1 MPVCYTLELE
11 DGCYY
16 VGLTE
21 AWQSLGTRMSYHFSG
36 RGSAWSKLHA
46 PLRLIEAV
54 EGDKTTEQRRTL
66 ALMKEKGWTKV
77 RGGNYT
83 NVYMRQP
90 KWWRP
95 DEHVDVST
103 KHSVDRMI
111 ATSEAIK
118 AFRLILK
125 SIKKVEGL
133 IQGPAAGGDDLPA
146 SSDDDDEGEYLSD
159 D

>member
-21 AWQSLGTRMSYHFSG
+21 TWQSLGTRMSYHFSG
-36 RGSAWSKLHA
+36 RGSSWSKLHP

-54 EGDKTTEQRRTL
+54 EGNKATEQKRTI
-66 ALMKEKGWTKV
+66 ALMKEKGWMKV

-83 NVYMRQP
+83 QVYMRQP

-103 KHSVDRMI
+103 TKSVDRMI
-111 ATSEAIK
+111 RQ
-118 AFRLILK
+118 F
-125 SIKKVEGL
+125 GY
-133 IQGPAAGGDDLPA
+133 G
-146 SSDDDDEGEYLSD
+146 
-159 D
+159 

>member
-1 MPVCYTLELE
+1 MDEGQRGEL
-11 DGCYY
+11 
-16 VGLTE
+16 
-21 AWQSLGTRMSYHFSG
+21 
-36 RGSAWSKLHA
+36 
-46 PLRLIEAV
+46 
-54 EGDKTTEQRRTL
+54 
-66 ALMKEKGWTKV
+66 
-77 RGGNYT
+77 
-83 NVYMRQP
+83 QP

-133 IQGPAAGGDDLPA
+133 TQGPAADLPA
-146 SSDDDDEGEYLSD
+146 SSDDDDDEGEYLSD

>member
-11 DGCYY
+11 NGKFY

-21 AWQSLGTRMSYHFSG
+21 NWQSLGTRMSYHFSG
-36 RGSAWSKLHA
+36 RGSSWSKLHT

-54 EGDKTTEQRRTL
+54 EGNKATEQKRTI
-66 ALMKEKGWTKV
+66 ALMKEKGWMKV

-95 DEHVDVST
+95 EEHVDVST
-103 KHSVDRMI
+103 TKSVDRMI

-118 AFRLILK
+118 AFHLILK

-133 IQGPAAGGDDLPA
+133 HSEGPAAAD
-146 SSDDDDEGEYLSD
+146 SDDEGEYLSD

>member
-1 MPVCYTLELE
+1 MPVCYTLECE

-21 AWQSLGTRMSYHFSG
+21 TWQSLGTRMSYHFSG
-36 RGSAWSKLHA
+36 RGSSWSKLHP

-54 EGDKTTEQRRTL
+54 EGNKATEQKRTI
-66 ALMKEKGWTKV
+66 ALMKEKGWMKV

-83 NVYMRQP
+83 QVYMRQP

-95 DEHVDVST
+95 EEHVDVST
-103 KHSVDRMI
+103 KKSVDRMI

-118 AFRLILK
+118 AFHLILK

-133 IQGPAAGGDDLPA
+133 QSEGPAAGGDDLVD
-146 SSDDDDEGEYLSD
+146 SSEDEGEYLSD